1 MKRTIIAIAVSTL
14 SLSAMAQ
21 TIPDRPDTSG
31 HNFTYQLPPA
41 PVYIEPDLLPMIGE
55 APTPPTLPA
64 PPDIPLPIAPV
75 NPVAP
80 VKNYV
85 ELNPSTKQT
94 DLPFNYLKCEG
105 PGCRVYSYG
114 LFNGFLV
121 DPAAGNPMLVNH
133 TRAEAEA
140 LLQSFKSGLTDPA
153 SDFYL
158 KNESNNYDSILGVE
172 LEYRVADQIINPNF
186 DYNTQTH
193 KAVVYSGNVFT
204 LDSFNQAQQLLSGTP
219 ITIDGTEYTA
229 IIIDGV
235 MVSTEGVYLVDSYMG
250 HRVVKDTTVFSPA
263 DFTASSY
270 KRKILEID
278 TASPGYGA
286 YQQYLTD
293 NAEAMSAYR
302 TAYLK
307 YLEDKEQY
315 PIQSAEYQS
324 ALATYQ
330 AAQDTYN
337 QAVADAQNT
346 YFSLLNEYNTANQD
360 VIAENWARIQAAQD
374 AYFNSLDAQQ
384 SLINESLAGSINH
397 LATTQSIGGGVALGV
412 DSLSIGTGSIA
423 SGDGAV
429 AVGNDAWAAGDDSV
443 AMGNNAVA
451 INDGAVAI
459 GGNALAIGGVAIGQG
474 SVSESNLSVAIGTG
488 ARAVSSVA
496 VGTGAQAIGTNTTAI
511 GDFAVA
517 AGSLAV
523 SIGANSAALG
533 NNSVAI
539 GANTVAVRPN
549 SVSVGG
555 RQITDVATPTDDADA
570 ANKAYVDQA
579 VANVAAPDLS
589 GLESRINSRIKQ
601 VEERADAGTAIALA
615 MTPPIALAPGE
626 SAVGAGMGAYGSQQ
640 AIAVT
645 YAHNIDLSGKPKS
658 WYKEVQ
664 FSAGI
669 GAATTGRYGARA
681 GFSFKW

>member
-1 MKRTIIAIAVSTL
+1 MKRTIIAIAVSML

-31 HNFTYQLPPA
+31 HNFTYQLPAA
-41 PVYIEPDLLPMIGE
+41 PVYIEPDLLPTVGV
-55 APTPPTLPA
+55 PPV
-64 PPDIPLPIAPV
+64 PPGLA
-75 NPVAP
+75 PVAP
-80 VKNYV
+80 IEPTKSYV
-85 ELNPSTKQT
+85 ELDPPLKDTA
-94 DLPFNYLKCEG
+94 LPFNYMRCAGDACIK
-105 PGCRVYSYG
+105 S
-114 LFNGFLV
+114 FANDGFLA
-121 DPAAGNPMLVNH
+121 DGGSMYINH
-133 TRAEAEA
+133 TKSEAEA
-140 LLQSFKSGLTDPA
+140 LLATFKSNLTNYSV
-153 SDFYL
+153 SDFYVTDPF
-158 KNESNNYDSILGVE
+158 SVNNIKFD
-172 LEYRVADQIINPNF
+172 VAAGDVTIAPNF
-186 DYNTQTH
+186 TYNSETH
-193 KAVVYSGNVFT
+193 RAIIFTGVITKDVYDMARQLESGSSVVINGVTYSG
-204 LDSFNQAQQLLSGTP
+204 
-219 ITIDGTEYTA
+219 
-229 IIIDGV
+229 IIIDGR
-235 MVSTEGVYLVDSYMG
+235 MVTAEGVFMVNTNGEIGEIYG
-250 HRVVKDTTVFSPA
+250 QTVFAPE
-263 DFTASSY
+263 SSY
-270 KRKILEID
+270 VPNWGTQPTIREID
-278 TASPGYGA
+278 LTNPNYTA
-286 YQQYLTD
+286 YQQYLAD
-293 NAEAMSAYR
+293 NAEAM
-302 TAYLK
+302 
-307 YLEDKEQY
+307 
-315 PIQSAEYQS
+315 AEYINS
-324 ALATYQ
+324 YEEFI
-330 AAQDTYN
+330 AAQSQYN
-337 QAVADAQNT
+337 VDSAQYQEAQASYIAALMAYQ
-346 YFSLLNEYNTANQD
+346 EANAA
-360 VIAENWARIQAAQD
+360 VIAENQARIDAAQD
-374 AYFNSLDAQQ
+374 AYFNSLNAQQ

-397 LATTQSIGGGVALGV
+397 LATTQSIGGGAALGV
-412 DSLSIGTGSIA
+412 NSLSIGTGSIA

-443 AMGNNAVA
+443 AMGHNAVA

-555 RQITDVATPTDDADA
+555 RQITDVATPTDDTDA

-640 AIAVT
+640 ALAVT

-658 WYKEVQ
+658 WYKEAQ
-664 FSAGI
+664 FSAGFG
-669 GAATTGRYGARA
+669 GATSGRYGARV
-681 GFSFKW
+681 GMSFKF